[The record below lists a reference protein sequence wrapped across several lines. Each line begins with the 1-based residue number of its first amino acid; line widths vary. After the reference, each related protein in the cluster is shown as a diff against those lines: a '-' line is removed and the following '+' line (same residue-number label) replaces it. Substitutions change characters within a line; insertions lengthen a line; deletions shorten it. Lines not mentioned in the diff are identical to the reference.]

1 MNKNYGQLILAI
13 ALVILSMIS
22 TSCGGEEGM
31 GCYNSVYKMTGVD
44 SINKNITK
52 INYSGLD
59 GHEVGDTVYSNFVI
73 NKWDGN
79 EIVNNNENCRWV
91 ITKVIDDGT
100 K

>member
-13 ALVILSMIS
+13 ALVMLSMFS
-22 TSCGGEEGM
+22 TSCGEEIA
-31 GCYNSVYKMTGVD
+31 CYNSVYKMTGVD
-44 SINKNITK
+44 SINRNITK

-59 GHEVGDTVYSNFVI
+59 GHEVGDTVYSQFVI
-73 NKWDGN
+73 KKWDGN
-79 EIVNNNENCRWV
+79 DIVYDNVDCRWV